1 MDLTD
6 SIRNIPDFPK
16 PGIIF
21 RDITT
26 LIGDPNSFNE
36 TVEILYDR
44 YKNMNIDVVAA
55 IESRGFIFG
64 GALANKLGVGF
75 VPIRKKNKLPWNT
88 ISETYELEYGTD
100 TLEMHT
106 DAIKPGE
113 NVLLLDD
120 LIATGGSLKAA
131 AKMIEKLGGIIVD
144 IAVIIELVDLNG
156 RKKIEPYNLYS
167 IMEFEGK

>member
-1 MDLTD
+1 MDLAD

-36 TVEILYDR
+36 TIEILYDR
-44 YKNMNIDVVAA
+44 YKNINIDIVAA

-131 AKMIEKLGGIIVD
+131 AKMIEKLDGIIVD
-144 IAVIIELVDLNG
+144 IAVIIELADLNG

-167 IMEFEGK
+167 IMEFEDK

>member
-1 MDLTD
+1 MDLADT
-6 SIRNIPDFPK
+6 IRNIPDFPK

-26 LIGDPNSFNE
+26 LIGDPKSFNE
-36 TVEILYDR
+36 TIEILYDR

-64 GALANKLGVGF
+64 GALANKLGLGF

-88 ISETYELEYGTD
+88 ISETYELEYGID

-106 DAIKPGE
+106 DAIKPNE

-131 AKMIEKLGGIIVD
+131 AKMIERLGGIIVD
-144 IAVIIELVDLNG
+144 MAVIIELVDLNG

>member
-1 MDLTD
+1 MDLAD

-36 TVEILYDR
+36 TIEILYDR
-44 YKNMNIDVVAA
+44 YKNINIDVVAA

-131 AKMIEKLGGIIVD
+131 AKMIEKLDGIIVD

-167 IMEFEGK
+167 IMEFEDK

>member
-1 MDLTD
+1 MDLAD

-36 TVEILYDR
+36 TIEILYDR

-100 TLEMHT
+100 TLEIHT
-106 DAIKPGE
+106 DAIKPRE

-144 IAVIIELVDLNG
+144 ITVIIELVDLNG

-167 IMEFEGK
+167 IIEFGGK

>member
-1 MDLTD
+1 MDLAD

-36 TVEILYDR
+36 TIEILYDR
-44 YKNMNIDVVAA
+44 YKNINIDVVAA

-64 GALANKLGVGF
+64 GALAHKLGVGF

-88 ISETYELEYGTD
+88 ISETYELEYGSD

-131 AKMIEKLGGIIVD
+131 AKMIERLAGIIVD

-167 IMEFEGK
+167 IMEFKDK